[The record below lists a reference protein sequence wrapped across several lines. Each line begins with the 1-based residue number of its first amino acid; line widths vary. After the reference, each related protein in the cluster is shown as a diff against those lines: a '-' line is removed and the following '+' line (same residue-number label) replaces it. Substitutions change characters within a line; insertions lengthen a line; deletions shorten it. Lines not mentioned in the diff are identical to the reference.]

1 MANRTLNTR
10 IKLRYDNYQNWY
22 NKNPELLAGELAI
35 AYIES
40 GDTQEV
46 NSVAAPQVLFK
57 VGPGYFND
65 LPWASGKAADVYS
78 WAKAA
83 VKPSYTKAEV
93 GLGNVRDV
101 EQYSKDEVDEL
112 VEGIREDLETDTNT
126 TYRFAVEKNKI
137 VFYSTEKGGSESQVA
152 AFEVDLSDVE
162 NAISNCYTKNE
173 IDNKGF
179 LVASDIA
186 GKAEKTYVDEELAKK
201 ANLTYVNEELAKK
214 ADKTDLDNYYNKDS
228 IDGVVNGLDQRIT
241 TNANAIEA
249 LTNGTS
255 TEEIDSVMELVKYV
269 NEHGAEVTGIKADI
283 KANTD
288 AIVNLQSVD
297 TGLND
302 RLAVVEDTLGLGG
315 EFIGTEYNK
324 GSGMLQPAY
333 FNTDLSY
340 EETVQILSEVLPLE
354 DGINSAREYLLFSMA
369 YDKVCVD
376 ITRSEDTGKVDYL
389 IWSDTNLNVGNR
401 RDYWFSTYAS
411 DDYNIGWNKT
421 AENPIT
427 YTKPTAIWRNEA
439 DDYVYGNLPVGTHNS
454 ELTKIFSSTPFQF
467 QPSELAVYTKSEVD
481 ELVNVKANS
490 ADVYT
495 KGEVDGLVSPV
506 SEKVATLES
515 GLATEKGRIDTIA
528 ADYLTSED
536 KTNLENGLGGLIENE
551 KERAEGEELKL
562 SNRIKNVEDNYLSST
577 DVIIWDCGGAN

>member
-10 IKLRYDNYQNWY
+10 IKLRYDSYQNWY
-22 NKNPELLAGELAI
+22 DKNPELLVGELAI

-126 TYRFAVEKNKI
+126 TYRFATEKNKI

-214 ADKTDLDNYYNKDS
+214 ADKTDLDNYYNKES

-269 NEHGAEVTGIKADI
+269 NEHGTEVTGIKADI
-283 KANTD
+283 KANAD
-288 AIVNLQSVD
+288 AIDAIEAKPAMEITSQNIID
-297 TGLND
+297 WND
-302 RLAVVEDTLGLGG
+302 AVSKEHIH
-315 EFIGTEYNK
+315 ENK
-324 GSGMLQPAY
+324 
-333 FNTDLSY
+333 D
-340 EETVQILSEVLPLE
+340 VL
-354 DGINSAREYLLFSMA
+354 DGI
-369 YDKVCVD
+369 
-376 ITRSEDTGKVDYL
+376 
-389 IWSDTNLNVGNR
+389 
-401 RDYWFSTYAS
+401 
-411 DDYNIGWNKT
+411 
-421 AENPIT
+421 
-427 YTKPTAIWRNEA
+427 
-439 DDYVYGNLPVGTHNS
+439 
-454 ELTKIFSSTPFQF
+454 SSTKVAAWDA
-467 QPSELAVYTKSEVD
+467 SEKNAKDY
-481 ELVNVKANS
+481 A
-490 ADVYT
+490 
-495 KGEVDGLVSPV
+495 DGLVSPV
-506 SEKVATLES
+506 SEKVTTLES

-536 KTNLENGLGGLIENE
+536 KTNLENGLGGLIEDE

-562 SNRIKNVEDNYLSST
+562 SNRIKNVEDNYLSKD